1 MKSRKRPVIAGG
13 LCAQVG
19 TACVFLW
26 PIGRVARCDG
36 RSEFVTR
43 IIFRL
48 TLFHLVASCADFLKA
63 VYFRSSHN
71 LCEKLQA
78 AAYAQWREITLAL
91 GRARTGGRYLF
102 VYKPIACSNFSRIDC
117 FRSIPPS

>member
-1 MKSRKRPVIAGG
+1 MA
-13 LCAQVG
+13 
-19 TACVFLW
+19 
-26 PIGRVARCDG
+26 
-36 RSEFVTR
+36 RSEFVTK

-48 TLFHLVASCADFLKA
+48 TPFHLVASCADSLKA
-63 VYFRSSHN
+63 VFFRSLHN

-78 AAYAQWREITLAL
+78 GYAQWREITLAL

-102 VYKPIACSNFSRIDC
+102 VYEPIACSNFSRIDC